1 MVRTAN
7 TVFVKNAIHNN
18 TRTMVS
24 ALQHDLNLSHGTL
37 IKTIQDSG
45 FNKMRVCWVSHT
57 LNNEWLVLVILPV
70 VKNSFGTLSQKTRHG
85 FLTIPLKHYM
95 PAWNGNTPVLY
106 NYGVSRS

>member
-18 TRTMVS
+18 IRTMVS

-45 FNKMRVCWVSHT
+45 FNKMCVCWVPHA
-57 LNNEWLVLVILPV
+57 LHNEWLVLVILPV
-70 VKNSFGTLSQKTRHG
+70 VTNTFGALSQKTQHG
-85 FLTIPLKHYM
+85 METSQFYIIMEFQDH
-95 PAWNGNTPVLY
+95 
-106 NYGVSRS
+106 